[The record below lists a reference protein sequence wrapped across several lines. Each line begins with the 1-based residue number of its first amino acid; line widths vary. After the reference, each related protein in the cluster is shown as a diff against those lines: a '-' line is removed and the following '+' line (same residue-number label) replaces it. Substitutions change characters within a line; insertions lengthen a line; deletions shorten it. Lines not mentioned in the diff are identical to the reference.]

1 MQYKEVKQ
9 KLHNSYKQKNERE
22 KKMERK
28 IRKNKGITL
37 IALIIII
44 IVLLILSTITII
56 ALMGDEGILKQ
67 VIKAGEET
75 NRVNVEEQIKLV
87 VLYGTYA

>member
-1 MQYKEVKQ
+1 M
-9 KLHNSYKQKNERE
+9 
-22 KKMERK
+22 
-28 IRKNKGITL
+28 IT
-37 IALIIII
+37 I

-75 NRVNVEEQIKLV
+75 NRENVEEQIKLV